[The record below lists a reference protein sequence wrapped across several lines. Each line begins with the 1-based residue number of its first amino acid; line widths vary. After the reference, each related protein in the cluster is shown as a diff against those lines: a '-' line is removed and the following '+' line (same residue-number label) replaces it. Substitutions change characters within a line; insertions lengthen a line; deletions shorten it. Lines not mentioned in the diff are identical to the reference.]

1 MKTRR
6 RSSSWEGRHLH
17 LNRWGF
23 QAPRWASNLQL
34 LHKQDLYCSI
44 IGRLHRHCGAFRCW
58 HQSPSE
64 HQAPS
69 SSSGRVSTLFSSS
82 SLPPLLSTFC
92 EIFRQRRGLSC
103 DRKKGSR
110 RAGPLSVVMAGLDGN
125 EEPESSSVP
134 LTRRFQVYKNDYK
147 N

>member
-1 MKTRR
+1 MKKMYSKWKLTQWYEDEEEEQQLRGATPPP
-6 RSSSWEGRHLH
+6 EPG
-17 LNRWGF
+17 GF

-69 SSSGRVSTLFSSS
+69 SSSAESQHSSAAPPSLLYFLHFVKS
-82 SLPPLLSTFC
+82 SDRGVACHATGKK
-92 EIFRQRRGLSC
+92 EVEGRGLWASWWQ
-103 DRKKGSR
+103 D
-110 RAGPLSVVMAGLDGN
+110 
-125 EEPESSSVP
+125 
-134 LTRRFQVYKNDYK
+134 LTGMRNQNRPRCR
-147 N
+147 